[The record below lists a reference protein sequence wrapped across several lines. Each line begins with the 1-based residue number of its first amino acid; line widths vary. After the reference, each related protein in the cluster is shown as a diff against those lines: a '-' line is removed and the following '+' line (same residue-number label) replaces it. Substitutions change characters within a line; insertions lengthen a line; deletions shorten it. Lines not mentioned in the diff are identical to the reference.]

1 MLFQTAISLVAA
13 LSATVQAANFDV
25 NVGPGLTYTPDHI
38 ASAASGDTINF
49 HFSGGSHTV
58 TQSTLGDPCSPFTD
72 GFDSG
77 P

>member
-1 MLFQTAISLVAA
+1 MLSKTVILLVAA

-25 NVGPGLTYTPDHI
+25 DVGPGLSYSPDHI
-38 ASAASGDTINF
+38 ATAASGDTVTF

-58 TQSTLGDPCSPFTD
+58 TESTLEDPCSPAAS